1 MELYRNGLKL
11 TATIGLDESRG
22 SVNVPVRLLHN
33 ENDEYL
39 NYTEQIHIRYLFD
52 NQVKEEILPT
62 NDNGFYIPGKP
73 LSHDGPIELAV
84 HLINGDIELVTNEL
98 SFVVKNAPNGTTQV
112 DPSEFTW
119 QQLVDQYVNAKL
131 DTFAN
136 KLDLS
141 KFEETVNGSIEN
153 QNQNVESFK
162 TEVNANLSNQNKKI
176 TDSQNTTKASLDSQN
191 TKIDNFKSEVNT
203 SLSNQ
208 NTSINKTTSA
218 QNSKI
223 ATLESRMNTF
233 TSLSEGST
241 TGDAELKDIRVGANG
256 VTYPNAGDAV
266 RGQYSQLKE
275 DLTNKYRAWDYSTS
289 VSAIEVV
296 NYENFAVTVSLISYY
311 NTIPV
316 VTLNYYCDKN
326 INIVLTD
333 YQTVTIPKKGAL
345 VYNLTSKNVSVIDD
359 LTEKNKDYIILL
371 ALYPEADRHDLV
383 FTGLLATKVVKHRF
397 LSMSSKDITIDKSGS
412 YTTYIT
418 FNSDCLIKVYNNI
431 KDFAYAKVTA
441 GTTYTLVNNQ
451 ILALDVDNMS
461 LVVLTT
467 NKQESI
473 DSSFI
478 ELLCQGT
485 NQVLT
490 GMLLECLISD
500 TYIESKKKYD
510 YDVTVIN
517 PFWSTHVEGNR
528 ITTSPNEIAKKGI
541 FIKFDSLI
549 IKYRDITIT
558 KTWEDLKSE
567 VDGISNADDYTS
579 DCLLLNVYSYG
590 YQTLYYNLDTNN
602 FQILVSNQTPDF
614 NNIVIAHGKDC
625 IGHGAVCEQY
635 NAIMLNNRNVYLDE
649 VNSNYIDEIKAN
661 ETKLL
666 GMGENFSMVLC
677 SDVHYLSDNKYGSIN
692 VTNAVINE
700 LDKDF
705 HFDAIVNNGDNILYG
720 TKFKER
726 GLFALSKVFDHID
739 TDRLVYTV
747 GNHDFNS
754 VADNGVTTNTSDW
767 IITDNELTSLINRKV
782 KATNRPNGKLYYY
795 RDYTDKKVRVIVLN
809 TMDIPFEF
817 NSDNTIKYDPVNVH
831 GIRQAQFDW
840 LIDEA
845 LNVADD
851 DWKIVVCM
859 HVGLYTSSEGFSGNT
874 DTLNNKVGLKNVLS
888 AFNSKSEYSY
898 SNTSGEHNG
907 IFQVEISGTMTNK
920 HGKIVAVLSG
930 HAHEDGYTNA
940 DGFNAIQITCSYPY
954 ITRQPRT
961 LSEFAVD
968 VVVFD
973 DLEQK
978 IKLTRFGNGNDR
990 EYDY

>member
-1 MELYRNGLKL
+1 M
-11 TATIGLDESRG
+11 
-22 SVNVPVRLLHN
+22 
-33 ENDEYL
+33 
-39 NYTEQIHIRYLFD
+39 QIHELNNYSGSLDDAYLAA
-52 NQVKEEILPT
+52 
-62 NDNGFYIPGKP
+62 DNGSDTGKMKTTALTDP
-73 LSHDGPIELAV
+73 L
-84 HLINGDIELVTNEL
+84 
-98 SFVVKNAPNGTTQV
+98 NAR
-112 DPSEFTW
+112 
-119 QQLVDQYVNAKL
+119 
-131 DTFAN
+131 
-136 KLDLS
+136 
-141 KFEETVNGSIEN
+141 
-153 QNQNVESFK
+153 
-162 TEVNANLSNQNKKI
+162 
-176 TDSQNTTKASLDSQN
+176 
-191 TKIDNFKSEVNT
+191 IDN
-203 SLSNQ
+203 
-208 NTSINKTTSA
+208 IIAGPAPSA
-218 QNSKI
+218 AEI
-223 ATLESRMNTF
+223 VDARL
-233 TSLSEGST
+233 
-241 TGDAELKDIRVGANG
+241 GDDG
-256 VTYPNAGDAV
+256 VTYPSLGAAIRDQV
-266 RGQYSQLKE
+266 TDLKS

-296 NYENFAVTVSLISYY
+296 NYDITTFEVTVSLIQYY
-311 NTIPV
+311 NTIPD
-316 VTLNYYCDKN
+316 VTLNYYCGKN

-333 YQTVTIPKKGAL
+333 YKTVTIPKKGAL

-371 ALYPEADRHDLV
+371 ALYPESYRHDLV

-397 LSMSSKDITIDKSGS
+397 LSMSSKDITFDKSGS

-431 KDFAYAKVTA
+431 KNFAYANVKA
-441 GTTYTLVNNQ
+441 GTSYTLVNNQ
-451 ILALDVDNMS
+451 VLALDVDNNS
-461 LVVLTT
+461 LVVMTT
-467 NKQESI
+467 NEKESLE
-473 DSSFI
+473 SSFI

-517 PFWSTHVEGNR
+517 PFWCKHVEGNR
-528 ITTSPNEIAKKGI
+528 ITTSPNDIAKKGI

-558 KTWEDLKSE
+558 KTWENLKSE

-590 YQTLYYNLDTNN
+590 YQTLYYNLDTNK
-602 FQILVSNQTPDF
+602 FQILTSNQTPDF

-705 HFDAIVNNGDNILYG
+705 RFDAIVNNGDNILYG

-840 LIDEA
+840 LINEA

-851 DWKIVVCM
+851 DWKIVICM
-859 HVGLYTSSEGFSGNT
+859 HVGLYTSSEGFPGNT

-888 AFNSKSEYSY
+888 AFNSKGSY
-898 SNTSGEHNG
+898 SFDNTSGEYNG
-907 IFQVEISGTMTNK
+907 IFQVSLNGSMANK
-920 HGKIVAVLSG
+920 KGKIVAVLSG

-954 ITRQPRT
+954 TTRQPRT
-961 LSEFAVD
+961 LDEFAID
-968 VVVFD
+968 AIIFD
-973 DLEQK
+973 DSEQK
-978 IKLTRFGNGNDR
+978 VKITRFGSGSDR
-990 EYDY
+990 EYNY